1 MNLPGDQHVNYDE
14 NAELTET
21 VVIAKSR
28 SSMSLRSYRAVLF
41 DMDGT
46 ILTSIVAAERVW
58 SAWARKHGIDPA
70 VLLPTIHG
78 MRAEDTIARQGLAGI
93 DVRLEAQAITAAE
106 LEDME
111 GVEAIAGV
119 KSFIGS
125 LPPDKWAVVTSAPR
139 ELARRRIQA
148 AGLPMPTVL
157 VSAEDVA
164 SGKPSPEGYT
174 LAASLLGVTPSDC
187 LVFEDAP
194 SGILAAEAAGAEVC
208 VITSA
213 HAYEADYS
221 PHMSIPDY
229 VSLTHVADQRG
240 HFSLIAG

>member
-1 MNLPGDQHVNYDE
+1 
-14 NAELTET
+14 
-21 VVIAKSR
+21 
-28 SSMSLRSYRAVLF
+28 MSFSSYRAFLF

-46 ILTSIVAAERVW
+46 ILTSIAAAERVW

-70 VLLPTIHG
+70 VLLSTAHG
-78 MRAEDTIARQGLAGI
+78 VRAEETIARQRLAGI
-93 DVRLEAQAITAAE
+93 DVHLEAQAVTAAE

-111 GVEAIAGV
+111 GVEAIAGA

-139 ELARRRIQA
+139 ELARRRIQV
-148 AGLPMPTVL
+148 AGLPMPAVL

-164 SGKPSPEGYT
+164 SGKPSPEGYA
-174 LAASLLGVTPSDC
+174 LAANLLGVVPGDC

-194 SGILAAEAAGAEVC
+194 AGILAAEAADAEVC

-213 HAYEADYS
+213 HARETDYS

-229 VSLTHVADQRG
+229 VSLRCVEDQGGR
-240 HFSLIAG
+240 FRLIAG

>member
-1 MNLPGDQHVNYDE
+1 
-14 NAELTET
+14 
-21 VVIAKSR
+21 
-28 SSMSLRSYRAVLF
+28 MSFSSYRAFLF

-46 ILTSIVAAERVW
+46 ILTSIMAAERVW

-70 VLLPTIHG
+70 VLLSTVHG
-78 MRAEDTIARQGLAGI
+78 VRAEDTIARQELAGI
-93 DVRLEAQAITAAE
+93 DVHLEAQAVTAAE
-106 LEDME
+106 IEDME
-111 GVEAIAGV
+111 GVEAIAGA

-148 AGLPMPTVL
+148 AGLPMPAVL

-174 LAASLLGVTPSDC
+174 LAARLLGVAPGDC

-194 SGILAAEAAGAEVC
+194 AGILAAEAAGAEVC

-213 HAYEADYS
+213 HAHETDYS
-221 PHMSIPDY
+221 SHMSISDY
-229 VSLTHVADQRG
+229 ASLTYVADRG
-240 HFSLIAG
+240 GDFRLIVS